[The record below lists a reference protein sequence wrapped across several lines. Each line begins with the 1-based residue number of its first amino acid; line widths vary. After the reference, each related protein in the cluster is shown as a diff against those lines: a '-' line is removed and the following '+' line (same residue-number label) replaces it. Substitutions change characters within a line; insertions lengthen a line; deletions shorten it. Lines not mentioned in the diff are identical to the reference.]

1 MELGTKDL
9 GFSDVAGRWYIA
21 HHTTITGLFTT
32 ATAASD
38 QFPAFSHLILAVVS
52 EVPAF
57 HKLGNRP
64 SEVSYLI

>member
-38 QFPAFSHLILAVVS
+38 QFTCVLSFNPRSSL
-52 EVPAF
+52 
-57 HKLGNRP
+57 
-64 SEVSYLI
+64 